1 MIILSVLIFLLSPYF
16 VFSQEVFKFF
26 EFAPRS
32 QENIILGDKILVQ
45 PFIPFNDYLSI
56 IGFWLDNPKLTKINV
71 KIYSPNNQ
79 IIFDKNFNIPLIEG
93 SWWGEEYLLPL
104 DENLRVN
111 SGQEYKISI
120 TPIEHSQLK
129 FFAKNILELLQ
140 GSETYLYFPESL
152 RPFIINN
159 ETTNFTL
166 KLSLYEGKE
175 SSPPIISNFQ
185 VTINTPRSVTIS
197 FNANEPIIYIFEYS
211 FDSTTST
218 YQIEYFQNCPSGI
231 RNCLI
236 NLNVL
241 PGKSYRFV
249 LKALDFWQN
258 SSSLEG
264 VFQTPQ
270 EEEKIVNETY
280 LITTSSY
287 QDFSNQIFRQ
297 QTSSPTSK
305 ELQKVSQVPTSSIKN
320 LDKKKSNKEKT
331 SADKN
336 IDQNQLKTNLKKDE
350 TTFTTPTPILVPIL
364 TTSSNSFSKK
374 VEIQKKG
381 GINISKIIFFF
392 GIVFLGLL
400 ISILLFAKK
409 FRNIPPFFKQKK
421 AFTLLEIAIAL
432 SLIILIIV
440 SLFLLTFNI
449 ANVNAT
455 FVFNLAGES
464 DVILFFKQI
473 EKELRS
479 MQNSNIG
486 NYPIELASSTQIIFY
501 SDIDNDGLV
510 ERINYFVENNELKKS
525 VIIPSGNPLQYN
537 SSTEKVSTLVKNL
550 YVPQQVF
557 SFYDFNFQ
565 TTTEVSKIK
574 IIKVNLKIYQNLG
587 KNIFENYI
595 IISPRNLRFQ
605 E

>member
-1 MIILSVLIFLLSPYF
+1 MILISILILLLNPQF
-16 VFSQEVFKFF
+16 AFSQEVFKFF

-32 QENIILGDKILVQ
+32 QENITLDDKILVQ

-56 IGFWLDNPKLTKINV
+56 IGFWLENPKVTKINL

-79 IIFDKNFNIPLIEG
+79 IVFEKDFNIPLIER

-104 DENLRVN
+104 GENLRIN
-111 SGQEYKISI
+111 SGQEYKTSI
-120 TPIEHSQLK
+120 TPIENSPLK
-129 FFAKNILELLQ
+129 FFTKNLLELLQ

-152 RPFIINN
+152 KPFSINN

-166 KLSLYEGKE
+166 KLSLYEGRE

-197 FNANEPIIYIFEYS
+197 FNANEPIIYIFDYS

-249 LKALDFWQN
+249 LKAFDFWQN
-258 SSSLEG
+258 YSSLEG
-264 VFQTPQ
+264 TFQTPQ
-270 EEEKIVNETY
+270 EEEKIANETY

-287 QDFSNQIFRQ
+287 QDFSTQTLNQQI
-297 QTSSPTSK
+297 SSPIPK
-305 ELQKVSQVPTSSIKN
+305 ELQEANKIPMSSIKN
-320 LDKKKSNKEKT
+320 FDEKKKDKERTSTNKHIEP
-331 SADKN
+331 
-336 IDQNQLKTNLKKDE
+336 NQLNTNLKKDE
-350 TTFTTPTPILVPIL
+350 TTVTTPAPILVPIL
-364 TTSSNSFSKK
+364 TTSSNNFSQK
-374 VEIQKKG
+374 VKAQRERSE
-381 GINISKIIFFF
+381 NFSKIIFFF
-392 GIVFLGLL
+392 GIVFLSLF
-400 ISILLFAKK
+400 ISILFFAKK
-409 FRNIPPFFKQKK
+409 FKNIPPFFKQKK
-421 AFTLLEIAIAL
+421 AFTLLEIAIVL
-432 SLIILIIV
+432 SLVILIIV

-464 DVILFFKQI
+464 DVTLFFKQI
-473 EKELRS
+473 EKELKS

-525 VIIPSGNPLQYN
+525 VITPSGNPLQYN
-537 SSTEKVSTLVKNL
+537 SSTEKVLTLVKNL
-550 YVPQQVF
+550 YIPQEIF
-557 SFYDFNFQ
+557 SFYDLNFQ